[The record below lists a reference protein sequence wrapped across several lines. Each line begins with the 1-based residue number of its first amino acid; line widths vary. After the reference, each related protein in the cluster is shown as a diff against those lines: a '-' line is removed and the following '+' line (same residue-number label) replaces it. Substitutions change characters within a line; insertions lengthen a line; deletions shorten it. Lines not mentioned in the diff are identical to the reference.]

1 MKRIFIET
9 DILKKVVANHVWSMN
24 NDLRPQFTL
33 DGKEADIRVYI
44 DEEGA
49 HVMIPNAKGPED

>member
-1 MKRIFIET
+1 MKRIYIEM
-9 DILKKVVANHVWSMN
+9 DEVKKIIENHVWCMDN
-24 NDLRPQFTL
+24 KLRPEYTL
-33 DGKEADIRVYI
+33 DHKEADIRAYI

>member
-1 MKRIFIET
+1 MRRITIDT
-9 DILKKVVANHVWSMN
+9 DILKKIVATHVWSTHG
-24 NDLRPQFTL
+24 DLRPQFTL
-33 DGKEADIRVYI
+33 DRKEADIRVVI